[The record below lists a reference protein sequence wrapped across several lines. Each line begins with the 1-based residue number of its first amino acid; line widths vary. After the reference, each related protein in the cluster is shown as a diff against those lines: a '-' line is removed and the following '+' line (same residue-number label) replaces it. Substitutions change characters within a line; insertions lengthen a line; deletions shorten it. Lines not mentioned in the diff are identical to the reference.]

1 MQFFFVIIAST
12 KKASKMKP
20 FSIEVDTLLYECL
33 SESYFSLQF
42 PGMSVHFIWFFHFC
56 RVSIT
61 RNRRKNTPIN
71 VSLNHQCLLD
81 NEYFTFGEIDS
92 SNFTKPVESTTWTN
106 NWLRLDSCDMMTW
119 INKNSAIIET
129 LLCDNWYHYPS
140 E

>member
-12 KKASKMKP
+12 KIASKMKP
-20 FSIEVDTLLYECL
+20 FSIKVDTLFYECL

-61 RNRRKNTPIN
+61 RNRRKNIPIN
-71 VSLNHQCLLD
+71 VSLNHQCLYQWNFYTRRD
-81 NEYFTFGEIDS
+81 WYFELYQTS
-92 SNFTKPVESTTWTN
+92 WKYYL